1 MWHLRGRTA
10 AMKRA
15 AMWLAAV
22 TLVLPTALSG
32 QAHAQTEPPHSFK
45 AGELVVEAPWARA
58 TPGGATV
65 GGGYL
70 KITNGG
76 SEPDWLIGGS
86 LPGATF
92 VEVHE
97 MRMENG
103 IAKMRKLDAGL
114 EIRPGQTVELKPGG
128 YHLMFQ
134 GLSRGLKEG
143 QSLKGTLTFQR
154 AGAVEV
160 EYRVAPI
167 GATAPGHAHH

>member
-1 MWHLRGRTA
+1 MMWQLRGQTA
-10 AMKRA
+10 VFKRA
-15 AMWLAAV
+15 AVGLAAV
-22 TLVLPTALSG
+22 NLILPIALSDG
-32 QAHAQTEPPHSFK
+32 AHAAEPQRSYK
-45 AGELVVEAPWARA
+45 AGELVIEAPWARA

-86 LPGATF
+86 LPGAAF

-134 GLSRGLKEG
+134 GLSAALKEG
-143 QSLKGTLTFQR
+143 QSVTGTLVFQR
-154 AGAVEV
+154 AGTVEV
-160 EYRVAPI
+160 EYHVALI
-167 GATAPGHAHH
+167 GAAASGHTRH